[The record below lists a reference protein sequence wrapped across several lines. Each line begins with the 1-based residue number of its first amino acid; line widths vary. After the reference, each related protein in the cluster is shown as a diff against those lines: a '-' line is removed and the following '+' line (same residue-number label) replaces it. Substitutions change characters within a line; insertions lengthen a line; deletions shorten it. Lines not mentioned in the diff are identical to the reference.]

1 MGTPVL
7 IVDDSRTVRMRV
19 RQLLEGAAQADYDV
33 IEASDGDEAL
43 AYLEN
48 TPLDHL
54 PDVILLD
61 RNMPNMSGDAC
72 IRLLKSDPVWRTIPV
87 IFLTAQASK
96 TEVVQGLT
104 LLGGD
109 DYLPK
114 PFDAGEML
122 ARVNALVRAKK
133 AEDANRKLTRDLAL
147 ALANQQKINTELNIT
162 KNELSEVVAVLEG
175 SIRYA
180 SRIQRSILP
189 PVGLTETVFQD
200 HFILWEPRDVVGGDI
215 YWSCLWG
222 GGFLFIL
229 GDCTGHGVPG
239 AFVSLV
245 ATGAFERA
253 LLEVKPG
260 QVGNLIER
268 MHQLVK
274 KTLRQDVEGGESDDG
289 MEMAVCYLNPEKSE
303 LVFAGAGFSLFISL
317 AGEPLVE
324 IKGTK
329 RGIGYRATPMDQS
342 YSQHPFNVARGMRF
356 YLTSDGLIDQVGK
369 ERRRAL
375 GKKRFLE
382 IINQNGHLT
391 MNEQKKI
398 LWQALLQW
406 QGDERRRDDVSVVGF
421 KL

>member
-1 MGTPVL
+1 MSTSVL
-7 IVDDSRTVRMRV
+7 VVDDSRTVRMRV
-19 RQLLEGAAQADYDV
+19 RQLLEGAGQADFEV
-33 IEASDGDEAL
+33 FEAGDGDEAL
-43 AYLEN
+43 ALLER
-48 TPLDHL
+48 TAIERL

-72 IRLLKSDPVWRTIPV
+72 IRLLKSDPVWKNIPV

-96 TEVVQGLT
+96 VEVVKGLA
-104 LLGGD
+104 LLGCD

-133 AEDANRKLTRDLAL
+133 AEDANRQLTLSLEEAL
-147 ALANQQKINTELNIT
+147 ADQRRVNAELTTTRNALA
-162 KNELSEVVAVLEG
+162 EVVAVLEG

-189 PVGLTETVFQD
+189 PPGWVEQAFQD
-200 HFILWEPRDVVGGDI
+200 HFILWQPRDVVGGDI
-215 YWSCLWG
+215 YWCHPWG

-253 LLEVKPG
+253 LVEVKPG

-268 MHQLVK
+268 MHQLVRL
-274 KTLRQDVEGGESDDG
+274 TLRQDVEGGESDDG
-289 MEMAVCYLNPEKSE
+289 MEMAACYLNPAKTE
-303 LVFAGAGFSLFISL
+303 LAFAGAGFSLFLSL
-317 AGEPLVE
+317 AGEPLTE

-329 RGIGYRATPMDQS
+329 QGIGYRATPADQL
-342 YSQHPFNVARGMRF
+342 YAGHLFPVAAGTRF
-356 YLTSDGLIDQVGK
+356 YITSDGIIDQIGG
-369 ERRRAL
+369 ERRRAF

-382 IINQNGHLT
+382 ILDQQGHLP
-391 MNEQKKI
+391 MAEQKEVV
-398 LWQALLQW
+398 WQALLAW
-406 QGDERRRDDVSVVGF
+406 QGEERRRDDVSVAGF
-421 KL
+421 QL